1 MTTQNNTEDTSLE
14 RDPLLDFVADVS
26 GGEVLQVEEDLGA
39 GFVRLNTAEAER
51 RQARHDIRQVE
62 DIVIEMMRNS
72 RDAGARHIFIAMNK
86 IEKLRLLSVID
97 DGEGVP
103 DNLSDRIFEARVTS
117 KLTSILEDEWGVHGR
132 GMALYSIS
140 QNTSKFALCV
150 SGTGLG
156 AAFSV
161 EVDTDELKERADQ
174 STWPK
179 VERGEGGTFCC
190 VSGPKNLLRHI
201 AEFALMHPKLKVYV
215 GSPNE
220 VLATLL
226 AHGEDRLGI
235 YRDGEGGSEG
245 SNARDGVKG
254 DGEVTHAQPESQLY
268 ELPWCLRPADSDNS
282 TELAECAHALG
293 LEVST
298 RSAYRIE
305 SGEIAALEDV
315 YTALTK
321 GVAQESG
328 AVDLAQDMRG
338 LKIEKQDLNDFAC
351 EVERAFDALAEK
363 YYISCNTDPKVSIKK
378 NTITIKLDFE
388 KEY

>member
-1 MTTQNNTEDTSLE
+1 M
-14 RDPLLDFVADVS
+14 
-26 GGEVLQVEEDLGA
+26 QVEEDLGA

-62 DIVIEMMRNS
+62 DIIIEMLRNS
-72 RDAGARHIFIAMNK
+72 RDAGARHIFITSNK
-86 IEKLRLLSVID
+86 VDKLRYINVID

-103 DNLSDRIFEARVTS
+103 EKLAERIFEARVTS

-132 GMALYSIS
+132 GMALYSIT
-140 QNTSKFALCV
+140 QNTTKLVLCA

-156 AAFSV
+156 AAFSL

-179 VERGEGGTFCC
+179 VERDDEGNPYC

-201 AEFALMHPKLKVYV
+201 AEFALKHPKLKIYV

-220 VLATLL
+220 VLATLK
-226 AHGEDRLGI
+226 AHGEERLALHK
-235 YRDGEGGSEG
+235 DGE
-245 SNARDGVKG
+245 
-254 DGEVTHAQPESQLY
+254 HA
-268 ELPWCLRPADSDNS
+268 ELPHCLRPAEMDDPTLLS
-282 TELAECAHALG
+282 ECAAVLG

-305 SGEIAALEDV
+305 NGEIAALKDV
-315 YTALTK
+315 YSSLTR
-321 GVAQESG
+321 GLVQETG
-328 AVDLAQDMRG
+328 DIDLAQDLRG
-338 LKIEKQDLNDFAC
+338 LKIDKQDLNDFAC
-351 EVERAFDALAEK
+351 EVERAFDVLAEK
-363 YYISCNTDPKVSIKK
+363 YYISCSADPKVSVKK

>member
-1 MTTQNNTEDTSLE
+1 LTTQNNTNPDTIP
-14 RDPLLDFVADVS
+14 RDPLLDFVAGVTGD
-26 GGEVLQVEEDLGA
+26 EVLQVEEDLGA

-62 DIVIEMMRNS
+62 DIIIEMMRNA

-86 IEKLRLLSVID
+86 VDKIRLLNIID

-103 DNLSDRIFEARVTS
+103 DKLNKRIFEARVTS
-117 KLTSILEDEWGVHGR
+117 KLTSILEDQWGVHGR
-132 GMALYSIS
+132 GMALYSIT
-140 QNTSKFALCV
+140 QNTNKLVLSA

-156 AAFSV
+156 AAFSL

-179 VERGEGGTFCC
+179 VERDEEGKAICA
-190 VSGPKNLLRHI
+190 SGPKNLLRHI
-201 AEFALMHPKLKVYV
+201 AEFALSHPKLKVYV

-220 VLATLL
+220 ILATLV
-226 AHGEDRLGI
+226 AHGEQRIDI
-235 YRDGEGGSEG
+235 HKDGTNE
-245 SNARDGVKG
+245 D
-254 DGEVTHAQPESQLY
+254 
-268 ELPWCLRPADSDNS
+268 LPWCLRPFEAKDSS
-282 TELAECAHALG
+282 ELAECAHRLG

-305 SGEIAALEDV
+305 SGEILALGDV
-315 YTALTK
+315 YTNLTK
-321 GVAQESG
+321 GLAQESNG
-328 AVDLAQDMRG
+328 VDLAQDQRG
-338 LKIEKQDLNDFAC
+338 LKIDKQDLSEFVC
-351 EVERAFDALAEK
+351 EVEKAFDALAEK
-363 YYISCNTDPKVSIKK
+363 YYINCNADPKVSIKK

>member
-1 MTTQNNTEDTSLE
+1 MTTQNNTESANLE
-14 RDPLLDFVADVS
+14 RDPLLAFVADVS

-51 RQARHDIRQVE
+51 RQARHDIRKVE

-86 IEKLRLLSVID
+86 VEKLRLLSIID

-103 DNLSDRIFEARVTS
+103 DSLSERIFEARVTS

-140 QNTSKFALCV
+140 QNASKFALCA

-179 VERGEGGTFCC
+179 VERDDEGAFCC
-190 VSGPKNLLRHI
+190 TSGPKNLLRHI
-201 AEFALMHPKLKVYV
+201 AEFSLMHPKLKIYV

-220 VLATLL
+220 ILATLVV
-226 AHGEDRLGI
+226 HGEDRLDI
-235 YRDGEGGSEG
+235 HKDSTEG
-245 SNARDGVKG
+245 SNRDE
-254 DGEVTHAQPESQLY
+254 GETLQSEHQLY
-268 ELPWCLRPADSDNS
+268 ELPWCLRPADSDNP
-282 TELAECAHALG
+282 TVLAECAHALG

-315 YTALTK
+315 YTVLTK
-321 GVAQESG
+321 NVAQESR

-338 LKIEKQDLNDFAC
+338 LKIEKQDLSNFAC

-363 YYISCNTDPKVSIKK
+363 YYISCNADPKVSIKK

>member
-1 MTTQNNTEDTSLE
+1 MSSGDQASAANLE
-14 RDPLLDFVADVS
+14 QAAKQRDPLLDFVANVS
-26 GGEVLQVEEDLGA
+26 GGDKLQVEEDLGA

-62 DIVIEMMRNS
+62 DIIIEMLRNS
-72 RDAGARHIFIAMNK
+72 RDAGARHIFVATSK
-86 IEKLRLLSVID
+86 VEKQRLITVID

-103 DNLSDRIFEARVTS
+103 DRLTDRIFEARVTS

-132 GMALYSIS
+132 GMALYSIT
-140 QNTSKFALCV
+140 QNTSKLALCA

-156 AAFSV
+156 AAFSL
-161 EVDTDELKERADQ
+161 EVNTEDLKERADQ

-179 VERGEGGTFCC
+179 VEKDDEGKPQC

-220 VLATLL
+220 ILATLV
-226 AHGEDRLGI
+226 AHGERRLAV
-235 YRDGEGGSEG
+235 YDDEAS
-245 SNARDGVKG
+245 A
-254 DGEVTHAQPESQLY
+254 
-268 ELPWCLRPADSDNS
+268 ELPHCLRPADTD
-282 TELAECAHALG
+282 EPQALAECAHNLG

-298 RSAYRIE
+298 RSAYRVLN
-305 SGEIAALEDV
+305 GEIDPLTDAYGL
-315 YTALTK
+315 LTK
-321 GVAQESG
+321 NLVAHDDNI
-328 AVDLAQDMRG
+328 DLLQDQRG
-338 LKIEKQDLNDFAC
+338 LKIEKDDLSDFAT
-351 EVERAFDALAEK
+351 EVEKAFDLIAEK
-363 YYISCNTDPKVSIKK
+363 YYLSCNADPKVSIKK

>member
-1 MTTQNNTEDTSLE
+1 MTTQSNSKDNSFE
-14 RDPLLDFVADVS
+14 RDPLLDFVAGVS

-62 DIVIEMMRNS
+62 DIIIEMMRNS
-72 RDAGARHIFIAMNK
+72 RDAGARHIFIATNK
-86 IEKLRLLSVID
+86 VEKLRLLSIID

-103 DNLSDRIFEARVTS
+103 DNLSERIFEARVTS

-140 QNTSKFALCV
+140 QNTSKFALCA

-174 STWPK
+174 SSWPK
-179 VERGEGGTFCC
+179 VERSDDGVLHC

-201 AEFALMHPKLKVYV
+201 AEFALMHPKLKIYV

-220 VLATLL
+220 ILATLV
-226 AHGEDRLGI
+226 AHGESRLDI
-235 YRDGEGGSEG
+235 HKDTAETE
-245 SNARDGVKG
+245 AQQ
-254 DGEVTHAQPESQLY
+254 AQPDRQLY
-268 ELPWCLRPADSDNS
+268 ELPWCLRPADSSDPAF
-282 TELAECAHALG
+282 LAECARSLG

-305 SGEIAALEDV
+305 SGEIPPLPDV
-315 YTALTK
+315 YTTLTK
-321 GVAQESG
+321 NCAQETNG
-328 AVDLAQDMRG
+328 IDLSQDMRG
-338 LKIEKQDLNDFAC
+338 LKIEKQDLTDFAC

-363 YYISCNTDPKVSIKK
+363 YYISCNADPKVSIKK

>member
-1 MTTQNNTEDTSLE
+1 MTTQSNPYLDGADGL
-14 RDPLLDFVADVS
+14 RDPLLDFVAGVS
-26 GGEVLQVEEDLGA
+26 GDTVLQVEEDLGA

-62 DIVIEMMRNS
+62 DIIIEMMRNS
-72 RDAGARHIFIAMNK
+72 RDAGARHIFIATTK
-86 IEKLRLLSVID
+86 VDKARLINIID

-103 DNLSDRIFEARVTS
+103 DKLANRIFEARVTS

-132 GMALYSIS
+132 GMALYSIE
-140 QNTSKFALCV
+140 QNTSKLALCA

-156 AAFSV
+156 AAFSI

-174 STWPK
+174 STLPK
-179 VERGEGGTFCC
+179 IERDDEGNFHC

-201 AEFALMHPKLKVYV
+201 AEFALRHPKLKVYV

-220 VLATLL
+220 IVATLV
-226 AHGEDRLGI
+226 AHGEQRLALHKDADYDDSGTVENTI
-235 YRDGEGGSEG
+235 P
-245 SNARDGVKG
+245 
-254 DGEVTHAQPESQLY
+254 H
-268 ELPWCLRPADSDNS
+268 CLRPADAGDPAV
-282 TELAECAHALG
+282 LADCAQSLG

-305 SGEIAALEDV
+305 NGEISPVEDMYV
-315 YTALTK
+315 SLTK
-321 GVAQESG
+321 GLVAQDSHG
-328 AVDLAQDMRG
+328 IDLAQDLRG
-338 LKIEKQDLNDFAC
+338 LKIEKQDLNDFARQ
-351 EVERAFDALAEK
+351 VEHAFDGIAEK
-363 YYISCNTDPKVSIKK
+363 YYLSCHSDPKVSIKK